1 MRQWGWLNHNE
12 PGVERV
18 TLMRSPGT
26 LRGTI
31 AWSSALQYDVHAE
44 RSAIKTS
51 VPKAT
56 LSPESGLSNV
66 FVDRVSQAI

>member
-31 AWSSALQYDVHAE
+31 AWSSALRYDVHAE

-51 VPKAT
+51 VLKP
-56 LSPESGLSNV
+56 PFCWN
-66 FVDRVSQAI
+66 QACPTFLLTG